1 MLRAVAGS
9 SVYRRS
15 GVHAM
20 RARAGYL
27 AVIVLGVGFTA
38 VNGVSAGNLSF
49 LDKSPLAYFKPDDM
63 EMMHTNA
70 NKALDGSTANARQS
84 WSNANTGASG
94 WAQVRSEFKS
104 TDGATCKR
112 LRIVNKAKGLQSDAT
127 YTLCKSADGDWVVN
141 TDATPA
147 H

>member
-1 MLRAVAGS
+1 
-9 SVYRRS
+9 
-15 GVHAM
+15 M
-20 RARAGYL
+20 RARASYL

-38 VNGVSAGNLSF
+38 VNNASAGNLSF

-63 EMMHTNA
+63 EMMRQNA
-70 NKALDGSTANARQS
+70 NKALDDPAANARQT
-84 WSNANTGASG
+84 WSNAKTGASG
-94 WAQVRSEFKS
+94 WAQVRSGFKS
-104 TDGATCKR
+104 TDGAACKR

-127 YTLCKSADGDWVVN
+127 YTLCKSADGDWAVN